1 MCQINTAT
9 AKTQYGYLHVV
20 GESLS
25 NIIILL
31 VKSFIVENL
40 QMKEQYLET
49 FLFTYTTK
57 WASLFPYK

>member
-40 QMKEQYLET
+40 QMKEQFRDIFIHIY
-49 FLFTYTTK
+49 Y
-57 WASLFPYK
+57 

>member
-40 QMKEQYLET
+40 QMKKQYLET
-49 FLFTYTTK
+49 FLFAYTK